1 MDLDTIVHSENDKTV
16 KCKKSKKKKKVI
28 TGFSRIIDNDNRDYW
43 RRYIQDGES
52 LSSFIAHDDSLKA
65 AKSLELTENTFIWR
79 HGALENA
86 ILSSPELNKKIGEKV
101 GLEGKKLTTNN
112 LKDKLTERLTVEQG
126 KNFYAQLLAV
136 PEIDRFIKFMEKKE
150 YQTFKQ

>member
-1 MDLDTIVHSENDKTV
+1 MDLDTIVHSEPDKTV

-28 TGFSRIIDNDNRDYW
+28 TGFSRILDKSNRDYW
-43 RRYIQDGES
+43 MRYVQNRES

-65 AKSLELTENTFIWR
+65 AESLELKENTFIWR

-86 ILSSPELNKKIGEKV
+86 ILSSPELNKTIGEKV
-101 GLEGKKLTTNN
+101 GLEGKKLNTKN

-126 KNFYAQLLAV
+126 KKFYAQLLAV

-150 YQTFKQ
+150 YQTFIQ

>member
-1 MDLDTIVHSENDKTV
+1 MITIIE
-16 KCKKSKKKKKVI
+16 
-28 TGFSRIIDNDNRDYW
+28 IIG
-43 RRYIQDGES
+43 YIQDRES

-65 AKSLELTENTFIWR
+65 AESLELKENTFIWR

-86 ILSSPELNKKIGEKV
+86 ILSSPELNKTIGEKV

-126 KNFYAQLLAV
+126 KKFYAQLLAV